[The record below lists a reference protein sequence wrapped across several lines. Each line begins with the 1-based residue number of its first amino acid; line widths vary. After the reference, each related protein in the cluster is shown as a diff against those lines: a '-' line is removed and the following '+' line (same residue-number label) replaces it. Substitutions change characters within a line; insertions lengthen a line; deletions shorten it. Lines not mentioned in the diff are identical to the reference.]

1 MSKLSAQRAKAA
13 EELLAEVERVGGV
26 FVERKGGFSS
36 LSLTRDGVCRASVT
50 FMGMG
55 HTVTT
60 KGANAREALTRAY
73 EFHKM
78 RVDGF
83 NNDGRW

>member
-13 EELLAEVERVGGV
+13 EALLEEVERVGGLYA
-26 FVERKGGFSS
+26 ERRGGFTYV
-36 LSLTRDGVCRASVT
+36 SLTRDGVCRSSVT

-60 KGANAREALTRAY
+60 KGDTPREALTRAY

-78 RVDGF
+78 KVDGF
-83 NNDGRW
+83 NDAGRY

>member
-13 EELLAEVERVGGV
+13 EELLAEVERVGGLY
-26 FVERKGGFSS
+26 VERKGGFSY
-36 LSLTRDGVCRASVT
+36 LSLTRDGVCRASVS
-50 FMGMG
+50 FMGLG

-60 KGANAREALTRAY
+60 RGATAREALTKAY

-78 RVDGF
+78 KVDGF
-83 NNDGRW
+83 NDNGRW